1 MYSIIRTKYHKKQK
15 LTSVDNHNR
24 RITPQKNVRE
34 GGEFYRAFGDPKHSL
49 LDLINE
55 RIKHFGIEVPTGKM
69 AVRTNFAMEFVL
81 TASPEFFDNCSDE
94 ELEQWKKDQII
105 FAKEKFKGRLVAIDY
120 HNDELSPHFHVTTIP
135 AVKVKKKNRQGKKQ
149 KARGEKP
156 TYTTVKKL
164 SQSTLYTPATL
175 EKLCT
180 EYAEH
185 NAKYGLK
192 RGEFRRQNR
201 EHVDHTSLKNHRN
214 LVSKDLPV
222 QRKKLEDLISEHI
235 KLESKN
241 RHLEIANKE
250 VSELLFMNNSDAIKK
265 IADYAEPVLKMM
277 KKFTDDAMS
286 NAETLNFD
294 EVESAYSKSPKIAQ
308 NVLEESYSDVV
319 KLNNRLR
326 R

>member
-34 GGEFYRAFGDPKHSL
+34 GGGFYRAFGDPKRSL

-55 RIKHFGIEVPTGKM
+55 RIKHFGIKVPTGKM
-69 AVRTNFAMEFVL
+69 ADRTNFAMEFVL

-94 ELEQWKKDQII
+94 ELEQWKKDQIK
-105 FAKEKFKGRLVAIDY
+105 FAKEKFKSRLVAIDY
-120 HNDELSPHFHVTTIP
+120 HNDESSPHFHLTTIP
-135 AVKVKKKNRQGKKQ
+135 VVRVEQKKRQGKKQ
-149 KARGEKP
+149 KARGEEP
-156 TYTTVKKL
+156 TYTKVNKL
-164 SQSTLYTPATL
+164 SQSTLYTPASL

-222 QRKKLEDLISEHI
+222 QRKKLEDLISKHI

-250 VSELLFMNNSDAIKK
+250 VSDLLSMNNSDAIEKVA
-265 IADYAEPVLKMM
+265 IYVEPVLKMM

-294 EVESAYSKSPKIAQ
+294 EVESAYNNSPKIAQ
-308 NVLEESYSDVV
+308 NVLQESYSDVV
-319 KLNNRLR
+319 KLNNRMR